1 MAVRNKNVMITDSG
15 TGYVLPAQLNLA
27 NYNKNVNTGTI
38 PKLGTINYG
47 NVYVP
52 PYANAN
58 AQLPPSMQDAIE
70 QAKVNLGYVNA
81 SSTPS
86 TNKTT
91 STTYSQTGN
100 MSTKPDGMPTS
111 AYNKYLEA
119 QNKNTGNGAFGF
131 INRMKDAASK
141 AMEAITNND
150 IIGSVGGSGVG
161 NGNAQA
167 QSFYNNSIKAL
178 QDAYSQKLASLQSN
192 LDSTR
197 NVLKGD
203 FDLSKN
209 NLLANTEKALQEAY
223 VNKMMNE
230 RSLEQQ
236 LNAQGL
242 RGGATESAVASLL
255 NNYGNSRNDINT
267 AYSSN
272 LAQLENAYLNN
283 LAAAQQSY
291 NDAVAKAA
299 SDNANYRLELERALY
314 NAMLS

>member
-1 MAVRNKNVMITDSG
+1 MAVKDKNVLMTDSG
-15 TGYVLPAQLNLA
+15 TGYVIPAQPNLKSYA
-27 NYNKNVNTGTI
+27 KNYNSI
-38 PKLGTINYG
+38 PSNA
-47 NVYVP
+47 
-52 PYANAN
+52 YAGSNALAPDMN
-58 AQLPPSMQDAIE
+58 RAMRQAQI
-70 QAKVNLGYVNA
+70 NLGYLPKQPSGMPSSDYNKMLDMIERQNAYKTGNEKIGVGALSGALMGAAQGKANAENGTGNA
-81 SSTPS
+81 SGG
-86 TNKTT
+86 
-91 STTYSQTGN
+91 GN
-100 MSTKPDGMPTS
+100 SS
-111 AYNKYLEA
+111 A
-119 QNKNTGNGAFGF
+119 QNY
-131 INRMKDAASK
+131 
-141 AMEAITNND
+141 
-150 IIGSVGGSGVG
+150 
-161 NGNAQA
+161 
-167 QSFYNNSIKAL
+167 YNNSLQAL

-283 LAAAQQSY
+283 LAVAQQSY

-314 NAMLS
+314 KSMFG